1 MNLKG
6 IMKSLNV
13 KPGQVVSDP
22 YARAFAPQVNEAD
35 GKDHEVSMAKGS
47 LEAIVKHANE
57 LIQKLG
63 EGEKDI
69 PGWIQDHIAKS
80 ENFIQ
85 QANDQY
91 HEYGKNESVINE
103 RKYYVT
109 YNKGRGRGKDL
120 EMDTKTRKPITFNS
134 YSDAKKYAEKMEK
147 MFQHSIGGGTAYWVS
162 DEKMNRIEESLNEAK
177 YSLMSGYL
185 GNGLTYW
192 NAEEQDESGDYKKVA
207 HIDKGGKLTVY
218 DKSLPSDIKKFLD
231 IQADALKRG
240 VRPGI
245 F

>member
-6 IMKSLNV
+6 IMKSLNA
-13 KPGQVVSDP
+13 KPGQVISNP
-22 YARAFAPQVNEAD
+22 FARAFSPTVNEAE
-35 GKDHEVSMAKGS
+35 GEDHEVSMAQGS
-47 LEAIVKHANE
+47 LEQIIKDAKELLVKIGN
-57 LIQKLG
+57 K
-63 EGEKDI
+63 EKDI
-69 PGWIQDHIAKS
+69 PAWIQDHIAKA
-80 ENFIQ
+80 ETYIQ
-85 QANDQY
+85 QANTQY

-120 EMDTKTRKPITFNS
+120 EMDTKTRKPMTFNS
-134 YSDAKKYAEKMEK
+134 YSDAKKYAEKMENL
-147 MFQHSIGGGTAYWVS
+147 FRHSIGGGTAYWVS
-162 DEKMNRIEESLNEAK
+162 DEKMNRIEESVNEAK

-218 DKSLPSDIKKFLD
+218 DKSLPADIKKFLD